1 MMREGS
7 AVASVDRCLSI
18 IEAVASAGKPVGVSA
33 LARQLGLPKAT
44 VHRIC
49 RSLMENGFA
58 AQDDRTRR
66 YHAGWRLYG
75 LAARALTGAH
85 LPRVVNAAMRE
96 LSMRTGGHAFFAQLS
111 PDGRHLLVVAEQ
123 PSQRLPHIDSCLGWV
138 FPADRAPA
146 GLACL
151 RGVPAPRP
159 QRVAAKPTRK
169 RLIDDVGDEG
179 DVAPPQTQREPN
191 GLFHVHRDFLGPGL
205 HCAASLVHD
214 DGGRPCGSLGVIFAE
229 AFLDSNYAE
238 SPGPLCAQM
247 ADNIS
252 RSLVH
257 VPT

>member
-1 MMREGS
+1 M
-7 AVASVDRCLSI
+7 
-18 IEAVASAGKPVGVSA
+18 
-33 LARQLGLPKAT
+33 ARQLDLPKAT

-49 RSLMENGFA
+49 RSLMASGFA

-85 LPRVVNAAMRE
+85 LPRVDTAMRE
-96 LSMRTGGHAFFAQLS
+96 LSQRTGGHAFFAQLS

-123 PSQRLPHIDSCLGWV
+123 PSQKLPHIDSCLGWV
-138 FPADRAPA
+138 FPADQAPA
-146 GLACL
+146 GLAGL
-151 RGVPAPRP
+151 RGAPAPRLE
-159 QRVAAKPTRK
+159 RVVAKPTRK
-169 RLIDDVGDEG
+169 RLVDSVGTEG
-179 DVAPPQTQREPN
+179 EVAAPQTQREPN

-205 HCAASLVHD
+205 HCAASVIHD

-229 AFLDSNYAE
+229 PFLDPNHAE

-252 RSLVH
+252 RSLVQL
-257 VPT
+257 PT